1 MPLGCAAVS
10 RVESLRH
17 PAPRRYSATFW
28 VSQPNAPQRRLSR
41 KPSAAW
47 HRVPPSGRLGRGS
60 LCLIYRKFR
69 VEELDTAVVRFDA
82 VQVWGPDY
90 AGETVYLMLAY
101 ERLALHLPPK
111 WRLCTGWTVKRYEI
125 LREACCRA
133 RAVVLGRLAPTWVK
147 PNAVAYIA
155 GWRQRADHPVGFADL
170 QGIHLFM
177 DASLPASA
185 LESGNAQDCLRAL
198 QLLGSTPARVPLTPR
213 SLGLAGEVRRE
224 IRRDP
229 ATRDPVARI
238 DLYVERAE
246 SVGCE
251 VPETEAME
259 ASLSEAA

>member
-1 MPLGCAAVS
+1 M
-10 RVESLRH
+10 RH
-17 PAPRRYSATFW
+17 PTLRRYSAAFW
-28 VSQPNAPQRRLSR
+28 VAQPIAPRRRLSR

-60 LCLIYRKFR
+60 LCLIYRKIR

-90 AGETVYLMLAY
+90 AGETVYLMLAL
-101 ERLALHLPPK
+101 ERLALHLPPQ

-133 RAVVLGRLAPTWVK
+133 RAVVLCRLVPTWVK
-147 PNAVAYIA
+147 PDAVAYIA

-170 QGIHLFM
+170 QGIRLFM
-177 DASLPASA
+177 DASLPPSA
-185 LESGNAQDCLRAL
+185 LESDIARDCLRAL
-198 QLLGSTPARVPLTPR
+198 QRLGSTPARVPLTPR
-213 SLGLAGEVRRE
+213 SLGLAGEVRRAL
-224 IRRDP
+224 RRDP

-246 SVGCE
+246 SAGCAVRE
-251 VPETEAME
+251 PQAMDV
-259 ASLSEAA
+259 SLSEAA